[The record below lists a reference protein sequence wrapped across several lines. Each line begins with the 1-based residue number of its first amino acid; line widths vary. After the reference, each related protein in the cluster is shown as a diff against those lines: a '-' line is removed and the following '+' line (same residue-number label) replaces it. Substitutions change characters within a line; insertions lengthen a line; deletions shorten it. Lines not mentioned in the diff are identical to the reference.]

1 MSYKNM
7 KLIILN
13 KNEEVIQNHFM
24 KLYLRIIKKN
34 TNDIILDENE
44 SIITAKYKLYNPI
57 IKILIHMDNQSILS
71 NTSKS
76 NIDSNELCKEN
87 LQKTVISNKN
97 KKTKLV
103 LLKINWL

>member
-44 SIITAKYKLYNPI
+44 SIIT
-57 IKILIHMDNQSILS
+57 
-71 NTSKS
+71 
-76 NIDSNELCKEN
+76 C
-87 LQKTVISNKN
+87 
-97 KKTKLV
+97 
-103 LLKINWL
+103 